1 MAFFKCS
8 VIEDPLGYCQNTAL
22 FQSDL
27 SGSSING
34 IKLEPS
40 VQSMEE
46 FDGSGQTFEEN
57 QVTHMSFDMDEQLLH
72 FWSDLKKRQSS
83 GLDYGWENVN
93 ELHEMSRPHAGVS
106 QAWHSEKQRG
116 VSSNLK

>member
-1 MAFFKCS
+1 MAPFKCS
-8 VIEDPLGYCQNTAL
+8 VIEAPLGYCQNTAL

-46 FDGSGQTFEEN
+46 FDGSGQTFEGN
-57 QVTHMSFDMDEQLLH
+57 
-72 FWSDLKKRQSS
+72 
-83 GLDYGWENVN
+83 
-93 ELHEMSRPHAGVS
+93 
-106 QAWHSEKQRG
+106 
-116 VSSNLK
+116 